1 MFPWLPFLFGE
12 GKKLSD
18 IEYLAIKEFDSK
30 LVKAD
35 GDITATGDIASL
47 TASSGKDMYLAG
59 AKCVVYSEGVNAGVA
74 FTIVL
79 KVNTVVVET
88 FRGFI
93 GLDSNTT
100 IGTGDLQYKFNLKG
114 VKVAAGEIIK
124 IEATVLGASIGV
136 AGELMCIEETTGE
149 SPQV

>member
-1 MFPWLPFLFGE
+1 MFPWIPFLFGE

-47 TASSGKDMYLAG
+47 TASSGKDMYLAS
-59 AKCVVYSEGVNAGVA
+59 AKCVVYSEGVNASVS

-79 KVNTVVVET
+79 KVNGTVEET
-88 FRGFI
+88 FRGFL
-93 GLDSNTT
+93 GLDSATT
-100 IGTGDLQYKFNLKG
+100 DGTGDYQYEFNLKG
-114 VKVAAGEIIK
+114 AKVAATEIIK
-124 IEATVLGASIGV
+124 IEATVLGANIGV